1 MKKIKCEIY
10 TRVVGYFRPVQN
22 WNEGKAAEFNDRREF
37 CEETSLK
44 TGRGLTEAEH
54 VQVTEAK
61 KETPAIMEIQVNRP
75 ARYEIFTMPNCEAC
89 ASIKEMLSL
98 KKLQGREFDLSDSDG
113 LKRVRSI
120 FRDYREQIR
129 RNDDGSMPVPL
140 VLLYDQENHLRNIVQ
155 KPEDLERIA

>member
-22 WNEGKAAEFNDRREF
+22 WNEGKSAEFNDRKEF

-44 TGRGLTEAEH
+44 TGRSLSD
-54 VQVTEAK
+54 K
-61 KETPAIMEIQVNRP
+61 KLEVVETPAETAATIEISANKP

-89 ASIKEMLSL
+89 ASIKAMLSL
-98 KKLQGREFDLSDSDG
+98 KKLQGCEFDLSDSDG

-120 FRDYREQIR
+120 FRDHRDHIH
-129 RNDDGSMPVPL
+129 RNEDGSMPVPL
-140 VLLYDQENHLRNIVQ
+140 VLFYDQENHLRNIVQ
-155 KPEDLERIA
+155 RPEDLERIA